1 MARTWSA
8 SWKVSRPCLSTL
20 AACPRKS
27 GLLFTDIFLSFRM
40 KLSKPGKEIFLKV
53 LEEAGIEP
61 QESLFIDDAPANI
74 ETAAQLGFKTLLYD
88 VNKNLEEELNKI
100 LK

>member
-1 MARTWSA
+1 MDTAGLADQTDIGNHHILLPYRIN
-8 SWKVSRPCLSTL
+8 STL
-20 AACPRKS
+20 
-27 GLLFTDIFLSFRM
+27 FQ
-40 KLSKPGKEIFLKV
+40 
-53 LEEAGIEP
+53 P

-88 VNKNLEEELNKI
+88 VNKNLEEELNRV